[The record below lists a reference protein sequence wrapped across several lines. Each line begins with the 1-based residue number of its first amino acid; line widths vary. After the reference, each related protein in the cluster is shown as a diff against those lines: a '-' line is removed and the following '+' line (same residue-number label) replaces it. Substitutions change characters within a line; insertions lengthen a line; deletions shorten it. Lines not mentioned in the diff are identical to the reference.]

1 MSTLSNVTPKRG
13 KLSPPC
19 TRLTPC
25 VTSVASCDGVSVRYA
40 LSSSKNLYFP
50 RMPLISLFS
59 IIIVTISVCRK
70 IVTILLTVS
79 EEAMLNFIR
88 VTSFDNKHVRVEV
101 EGVCLVSTAYVPTAF
116 MEKK

>member
-40 LSSSKNLYFP
+40 LYSSKNLYFP
-50 RMPLISLFS
+50 RTPPNLTFLNHYYDHF
-59 IIIVTISVCRK
+59 R
-70 IVTILLTVS
+70 LQENGYNPPLTVS
-79 EEAMLNFIR
+79 EEAMQNFIR
-88 VTSFDNKHVRVEV
+88 VTSIDNRHVRVWPPRIAI
-101 EGVCLVSTAYVPTAF
+101 TRMATW
-116 MEKK
+116 